1 MSVLGR
7 ALTVLRAGF
16 AALCL
21 LAAVGSMARAE
32 APHPLCAS
40 EPCAMIETAGPGGQ
54 PRVLDP
60 AAPWPTATIARAEL
74 LLLGEVH
81 DNAAHH
87 RLRSQLILALA
98 ADKGGLQ
105 TARTGLVFEHIRT
118 DQHLAL
124 VAFRAADRQR
134 PKGPADLMDALSW
147 AASGWPAAA
156 MFEPLFAAALDL
168 EWPIIPGN
176 LPRDEIRNV
185 ARNGLGAVASGD
197 MARLGLDQPLPSPLQ
212 ASLLDELEASHCGLM
227 PRTAFAGMA
236 DAQRYRDALMARALT
251 DAADAHGRAVLLAG
265 NGHVRSDRGVP
276 WHLARMAPERRRVV
290 IRYVEVTMGQTDPL
304 SYVERGPDGGP
315 TADYVVLTAR
325 ADRAD
330 PCAEMRRH
338 HKAPAR

>member
-1 MSVLGR
+1 VKILGR
-7 ALTVLRAGF
+7 AFLVLGAGLS
-16 AALCL
+16 ALGL
-21 LAAVGSMARAE
+21 LAAVDLTARAE
-32 APHPLCAS
+32 APHPLCAT
-40 EPCAMIETAGPGGQ
+40 EPCAVIETVGPDGRA
-54 PRVLDP
+54 RVLDP
-60 AAPWPTATIARAEL
+60 ATPWPTGPIVGAEL

-81 DNAAHH
+81 DNPAHH

-98 ADKGGLQ
+98 AAKGGPQ
-105 TARTGLVFEHIRT
+105 TTRTGLVFEHIRT

-134 PKGPADLMDALSW
+134 PRGVRDLMDALSW

-176 LPRDEIRNV
+176 LPRNEIRNV
-185 ARNGLGAVASGD
+185 ARSGLGAVPSD
-197 MARLGLDQPLPSPLQ
+197 DVARLGLDQPLPSPLQ
-212 ASLLDELEASHCGLM
+212 TALLDELEASHCGLM
-227 PRTAFAGMA
+227 PRSAFAGMA
-236 DAQRYRDALMARALT
+236 DAQRYRDAVMARALV
-251 DAADAHGRAVLLAG
+251 DAADAHGRAILLAG

-290 IRYVEVTMGQTDPL
+290 VSYVEVAAGRNDPAT
-304 SYVERGPDGGP
+304 YMERGPDSGP

-330 PCAEMRRH
+330 PCTEVRRTLR
-338 HKAPAR
+338 APAR